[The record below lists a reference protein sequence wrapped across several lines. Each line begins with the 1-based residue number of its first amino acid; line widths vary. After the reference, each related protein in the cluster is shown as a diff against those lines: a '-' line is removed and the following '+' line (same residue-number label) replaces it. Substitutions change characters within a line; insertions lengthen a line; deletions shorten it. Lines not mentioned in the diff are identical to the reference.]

1 MSPFVSSFFKK
12 CSIAVSYVAIPCF
25 MSVLVLQSGATNV
38 SKLCLGRVSIK
49 FFFFFGGTHMGCAGM
64 SQLVYMVR
72 RWSPVLGGYFLQLD
86 MEYLEGKKYAQLWRE
101 RTIGCSTQVS
111 AVGHTFWVAIFWVF
125 FCPFLPKHVCFM
137 DCLYLDGLISS
148 CFLYLCLESPWYT

>member
-12 CSIAVSYVAIPCF
+12 CSIAVSYVAIPCI

-38 SKLCLGRVSIK
+38 SKLCLGRVSIN

-72 RWSPVLGGYFLQLD
+72 RWSPVFGGLFPPAWYGIFGGKEICSTLKGENNWLLNSSLSCWAYFLSGNILS
-86 MEYLEGKKYAQLWRE
+86 LLL
-101 RTIGCSTQVS
+101 S
-111 AVGHTFWVAIFWVF
+111 F
-125 FCPFLPKHVCFM
+125 F
-137 DCLYLDGLISS
+137 
-148 CFLYLCLESPWYT
+148 T